1 MSISKIKIDHNIPS
15 IVLLLVGGSL
25 ILVGGLGSLAWSSMF
40 TFMNSGMMD
49 YDMMMGNMM
58 NDRMT
63 WMMNNQPWHN
73 MILGFS
79 VVGISSGIIVIASGL
94 LIYRKP
100 SNAQL
105 YGILGLVFSTIGFL
119 GMGGF
124 VIGSVLG
131 ILGSILALF
140 LKK

>member
-1 MSISKIKIDHNIPS
+1 MSISKIKIDYNLSSVI
-15 IVLLLVGGSL
+15 LLLIGGSL
-25 ILVGGLGSLAWSSMF
+25 ILVGGLVSLVWNSMF
-40 TFMNSGMMD
+40 AFMNSGMMD

-58 NDRMT
+58 NDGMT
-63 WMMNNQPWHN
+63 WMMNNQLWHN

-100 SNAQL
+100 SNGQM
-105 YGILGLVFSTIGFL
+105 YGIIALVFSTIGFL

-124 VIGSVLG
+124 VIGSILG
-131 ILGSILALF
+131 ILGGILALF
-140 LKK
+140 LKR